1 MECVPFAIKIM
12 IDRVL
17 LKQYLE
23 NEILA
28 RNCILELSD
37 DKPDPLMVA
46 RRYNDESISL
56 VCALFAYGNAKLIVK
71 FLNSLDFNLL
81 DCHEDEII
89 KSLKNNYY
97 RFQKADDVV
106 SIFLTLKR
114 LKEIDSIENI
124 VYDGYKND
132 NNLLGGISNLISKM
146 QEINPTRTQGYDFLI
161 GKIPGKNPTSA
172 YKRYMM
178 YFRWMVR
185 KDSLDMGLW
194 RRINKRDLM
203 LPLDVHTFNISKK
216 IGLLQ
221 RKSYDYKAVI
231 EATQSLR
238 LFDENDPIKYDF
250 ALYRIGQEGKIDIML
265 ENLRINGTL

>member
-1 MECVPFAIKIM
+1 M
-12 IDRVL
+12 IDKVL

-28 RNCILELSD
+28 RNCILELCD
-37 DKPDPLMVA
+37 ERPDPLMVA
-46 RRYNDESISL
+46 KKYNNETISL

-81 DCHEDEII
+81 DCSEDEIR
-89 KSLKNNYY
+89 KSLNSHYY
-97 RFQKADDVV
+97 RFQKSDDVV
-106 SIFLTLKR
+106 LIFLTLKR
-114 LKEIDSIENI
+114 LKAIDSIENI

-132 NNLLGGISNLISKM
+132 NNLLEGIANLISKM
-146 QEINPTRTQGYDFLI
+146 QEVNPTRTQGYDFLI
-161 GKIPGKNPTSA
+161 GKIPGKNPSSA

-194 RRINKRDLM
+194 NKIDKSDLL

-216 IGLLQ
+216 LGLLQ

-238 LFDENDPIKYDF
+238 LFDKNDPIKYDF
-250 ALYRIGQEGKIDIML
+250 ALYRIGQENKIDIML
-265 ENLRINGTL
+265 ENLRINDTL